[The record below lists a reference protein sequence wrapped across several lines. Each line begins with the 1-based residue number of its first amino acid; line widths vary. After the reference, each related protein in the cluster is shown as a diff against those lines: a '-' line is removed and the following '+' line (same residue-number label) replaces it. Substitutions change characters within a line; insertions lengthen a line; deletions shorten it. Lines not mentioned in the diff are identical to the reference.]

1 MFRISFH
8 IINKFISIEKIVKMF
23 KEYIHIFIF
32 SGFLII
38 FTFLLIYLNYLIIQR
53 KPNVEKDSS
62 YECGFQAFDVII
74 DRFDIKYYIV
84 ALLFLIFDLELIFL
98 LP

>member
-1 MFRISFH
+1 
-8 IINKFISIEKIVKMF
+8 VF
-23 KEYIHIFIF
+23 KEYIYIFLF
-32 SGFLII
+32 II
-38 FTFLLIYLNYLIIQR
+38 FLFVLTFLLIYLNYLLIQH
-53 KPNVEKDSS
+53 KPNIEKDSS